1 MLEITSPIQRH
12 TRAPH
17 TTHTPHTAH
26 SFWKKGLANAWV
38 LNRVFPSFCTANHRL
53 CKSME
58 LYLTLF
64 TPGLMHVFDTACC
77 SAACCH
83 AWRIA
88 RSLCKG
94 RVEAWPVNR
103 PAVGR
108 WDFWAGSVERIPD
121 VVWAPYESL
130 FAEGVAVFLR
140 TPDCWDSWG
149 LGSCR

>member
-1 MLEITSPIQRH
+1 
-12 TRAPH
+12 
-17 TTHTPHTAH
+17 
-26 SFWKKGLANAWV
+26 
-38 LNRVFPSFCTANHRL
+38 
-53 CKSME
+53 ME

-77 SAACCH
+77 SGACCH

-94 RVEAWPVNR
+94 RVEVWPVNR
-103 PAVGR
+103 PAVGP

-130 FAEGVAVFLR
+130 FAEGVAVFLT
-140 TPDCWDSWG
+140 TPVLLGLLGTWELQIVGVRVKWGGKGSRYRRHNVLYYRDTRSRDGDCGCDYHWD
-149 LGSCR
+149 C